1 MDEQVLKVFSRLK
14 REPDG
19 QELISFL
26 EKTSKD
32 NYSIWKD
39 MGGDVLRGKA
49 MAYDYLIKL
58 FETCDD
64 KIASQTINQD
74 EWM

>member
-1 MDEQVLKVFSRLK
+1 MLKVFSRLK
-14 REPDG
+14 RDADG
-19 QELISFL
+19 MELISFI
-26 EKTSKD
+26 EKLSKD

-49 MAYDYLIKL
+49 IAFDYLIKL

-64 KIASQTINQD
+64 KIASQQVKQD